1 MANAKYGNCVDYSG
15 IAGNDAAKRALQ
27 IAAAGG
33 HGILLI
39 GPSGSEKEALARL
52 LPTILTEL
60 DEREARE
67 TALVY
72 EQAGKDFPEGASRTR
87 PFREIGSPTSL
98 AKLVGGGYPVMP
110 GEASLAHNGVLM
122 LAGLPEFT
130 ATQLMALRS
139 AMAEGEITIVRVRG
153 IATFPSRFM
162 LAATAEPCPCG
173 RSGAPELGKCACP
186 EAKIRRY
193 LDDITGSL
201 SDAIDLFAYV
211 SRMSPGIRAAEG
223 PCMTS
228 ESMRDGVLAA
238 REFRR
243 WRAERCSDPFVNINS
258 LRTLESCP
266 ERLVDMILRAQ
277 FPRLD
282 RMDTRPLM
290 RVLSVARTLADMSQK
305 EQIGEDD
312 VLGAML
318 YARM

>member
-52 LPTILTEL
+52 LPTILPEL
-60 DEREARE
+60 DEGEARE

-72 EQAGKDFPEGASRTR
+72 EQAGKDLPEGASRTR
-87 PFREIGSPTSL
+87 PLREIDPPTSL
-98 AKLVGGGYPVMP
+98 AKLVGGGCPVVP

-139 AMAEGEITIVRVRG
+139 AIAEGEITIVRARG
-153 IATFPSRFM
+153 VATFPSRFM

-173 RSGAPELGKCACP
+173 RSGTPELGKCACP
-186 EAKIRRY
+186 EAKVRRY
-193 LDDITGSL
+193 LDDIAGSL
-201 SDAIDLFAYV
+201 SDAIDLFAGV

-223 PCMTS
+223 PSTTS
-228 ESMRDGVLAA
+228 ESMRDGVIAA

-243 WRAERCSDPFVNINS
+243 WHAERCSDPFVNINS
-258 LRTLESCP
+258 PRILESCP
-266 ERLVDMILRAQ
+266 ERIVDMVLCAQ
-277 FPRLD
+277 QPRFD
-282 RMDTRPLM
+282 CMDARPLM

-312 VLGAML
+312 VLEAML
-318 YARM
+318 YTRM